1 MPQSHRQ
8 AAHDGDDG
16 DLFLLRIASHQLI
29 IDSSIALIVADAH
42 PTGLA
47 EHLAQPWRSLVA
59 DMTFTV
65 ILFTA
70 FMTRRRQSRELTD
83 LAPATKPTGIAD
95 LGAVDHRGHHSD
107 AGLLGQLI
115 HKRLMSLLPR
125 ELLDFLLHPLNLA
138 FNKVQLA
145 QQAG

>member
-8 AAHDGDDG
+8 AAHDRDNGN
-16 DLFLLRIASHQLI
+16 LFLLRIASHHLI
-29 IDSSIALIVADAH
+29 IDSSIALIVANAH

-70 FMTRRRQSRELTD
+70 LMTRRRQSRELTD
-83 LAPATKPTGIAD
+83 LASAPKPAGIAN
-95 LGAVDHRGHHSD
+95 LGAVDHRGHHPD
-107 AGLLGQLI
+107 TRLLGQFI
-115 HKRLMSLLPR
+115 HKRLVSLLPR
-125 ELLDFLLHPLNLA
+125 ELFDFLLHPLNLA

-145 QQAG
+145 